1 MRYTGSMENMNKK
14 SLARSPNW
22 VGSFIRTKREEKG
35 LSQKELGQKFEPAV
49 TTQFVSNLERGITPV
64 PAVHITALV
73 RALEINE
80 QELML
85 LMEKEYA
92 AKLTFKIA
100 GQHSEHNGENA
111 PAVLVVPKL
120 DEDFFKWIVQSYNNL
135 SEIDRVQFKAQLKSW
150 FELSLKRA

>member
-1 MRYTGSMENMNKK
+1 MENMNKK
-14 SLARSPNW
+14 SLSKSPNW
-22 VGSFIRTKREEKG
+22 VGAFIRQKREEKG

-64 PAVHITALV
+64 PAVHIHKLV
-73 RALEINE
+73 AALEINE

-92 AKLTFKIA
+92 AKLTHKIA
-100 GQHSEHNGENA
+100 GQHADHSGDHA
-111 PAVLVVPKL
+111 PAVIVVPRN
-120 DEDFFKWIVQSYNNL
+120 DEEFFKWAVQSYNNL
-135 SEIDRVQFKAQLKSW
+135 SDMDRVQFKAQLKSW

>member
-1 MRYTGSMENMNKK
+1 MENLNKK

-22 VGSFIRTKREEKG
+22 VGQFIRQKREDKS
-35 LSQKELGQKFEPAV
+35 LSQKELGQRFEPPV

-64 PAVHITALV
+64 PAVHIQALV

-80 QELML
+80 PELMV

-92 AKLTFKIA
+92 AKLTHKIA
-100 GQHSEHNGENA
+100 GQHTDMSGESA
-111 PAVLVVPKL
+111 PAVLVIPKV
-120 DEDFFKWIVQSYNNL
+120 DEEFFKWIVQSYNNL
-135 SEIDRVQFKAQLKSW
+135 GEMDRVQFKAQLKSW

>member
-1 MRYTGSMENMNKK
+1 MENMNKK

-22 VGSFIRTKREEKG
+22 VGSFIRAKREDKG

-92 AKLTFKIA
+92 AKLTHKIA
-100 GQHSEHNGENA
+100 GQHLEISGENA
-111 PAVLVVPKL
+111 PAVLVVPKM

-135 SEIDRVQFKAQLKSW
+135 SEVDRAQFKAQLKSW